1 MKVQVSRIR
10 HPLACFTGE
19 INVEGERT
27 AHAEEI
33 KLAFDYFPIIDAQE
47 DVNEKKSA
55 SGKNFRNGGGSMS
68 NGSNGNK
75 SDSESP
81 ERFVK
86 FNQNS

>member
-33 KLAFDYFPIIDAQE
+33 KLAFDYFPIIDTQE
-47 DVNEKKSA
+47 DENIQNVDA
-55 SGKNFRNGGGSMS
+55 SRISS
-68 NGSNGNK
+68 NGHN
-75 SDSESP
+75 ES
-81 ERFVK
+81 RK
-86 FNQNS
+86 WLKW